1 MALGNGQAKVNE
13 GNIVAYDYQDDADT
27 AAELLEEF
35 GQSITL
41 TSKTSGAYSTSTG
54 AAAVTTDTQTVNAV
68 SLDYGS
74 RDIDG
79 TLIKAGDKRL
89 LMAPQTTAGDDLTAP
104 VVDDTVTVGSTV
116 YTIKGIKTLSPAGTV
131 VLFDCNIRS

>member
-1 MALGNGQAKVNE
+1 M
-13 GNIVAYDYQDDADT
+13 AYDYQDDADT

-35 GQSITL
+35 GQPVTL
-41 TSKTSGAYSTSTG
+41 TSKTSGAYSPSTG
-54 AAAVTTDTQTVNAV
+54 AAVVTTDTQTVNAV
-68 SLDYGS
+68 VLDYGS

-79 TLIKAGDKRL
+79 TLIRAGDKRL

-104 VVDDTVTVGSTV
+104 VVDDTVAVGSTT
-116 YTIKGIKTLSPAGTV
+116 YTVKGIKTLSPAGTV

>member
-1 MALGNGQAKVNE
+1 M
-13 GNIVAYDYQDDADT
+13 AYDYQDDADT

-41 TSKTSGAYSTSTG
+41 TSKTSGAYSVSTG
-54 AAAVTTDTQTVNAV
+54 TTAVTTSTQTVSAV
-68 SLDYGS
+68 VLDYGS
-74 RDIDG
+74 KDIDG
-79 TLIKAGDKRL
+79 TLIRAGDKRL

-104 VVDDTVTVGSTV
+104 VVDDTVAVGSTT
-116 YTIKGIKTLSPAGTV
+116 YTVKGIKTLSPSGTV

>member
-1 MALGNGQAKVNE
+1 MT
-13 GNIVAYDYQDDADT
+13 YDYTEDAET

-35 GQSITL
+35 GQPITL
-41 TSKTSGAYSTSTG
+41 TSKTSGAYSVSTG
-54 AAAVTTDTQTVNAV
+54 TAAVTTSTQPVSAV
-68 SLDYGS
+68 VLDYGS
-74 RDIDG
+74 HDIDG

-89 LMAPQTTAGDDLTAP
+89 LMAPQTTAGYDLTAP
-104 VVDDTVTVGSTV
+104 AVDDTVTVGSTV

>member
-1 MALGNGQAKVNE
+1 M
-13 GNIVAYDYQDDADT
+13 AYDYQDDAET

-35 GQSITL
+35 GQSVTL
-41 TSKTSGAYSTSTG
+41 TSKTSGAYSVSTG
-54 AAAVTTDTQTVNAV
+54 TAAVTTSTQTVSVVA
-68 SLDYGS
+68 LDYGS
-74 RDIDG
+74 KDIDG

-89 LMAPQTTAGDDLTAP
+89 LMAPQTTAGDNLTAP
-104 VVDDTVTVGSTV
+104 AVDDTVTVGSTV